1 MSTTSSTSSMHVT
14 SLTAGRRTTRR
25 SLEAGPGSGRGRARQ
40 GEHTGS
46 RDDRR
51 YALGRESGRKGRYRD
66 DLRRHRRLLET
77 GARGGRRRRRLR
89 IPRRATGGPRSN
101 AAALGEGGG
110 RDSNPRPP
118 GPQPG
123 ALPTELPPPRRG
135 QNSLEPVRV
144 LSSRRFPGPAWDE
157 LRDVDYFD
165 WPLTVER
172 PGAEALAV
180 VARPVDDALL
190 ELLPGLRLV
199 ANYGAGYELVD
210 VEACRARE
218 ITVTNTPGAVDAA
231 TADLAFALMLAVRRR
246 IVEGDRYVRARRW
259 GTGWAEEELMG
270 DDVSGAT
277 LGIVGLGGIG
287 RAVARRA
294 RAFDMRVLYAKRER
308 LAAEVEAALGIE
320 HRELDDLFAEADIV
334 TLHVPHTPETERL
347 VDARR
352 LALLRD
358 GACLVNTARGAIVDE
373 EALVREL
380 VSGRIRAGLDVFV
393 HEPRVPQALFELP
406 NVVLAPHL
414 GTALASARE
423 AMTRVLVDNLLAF
436 ERGERP
442 PNMVS

>member
-1 MSTTSSTSSMHVT
+1 
-14 SLTAGRRTTRR
+14 
-25 SLEAGPGSGRGRARQ
+25 
-40 GEHTGS
+40 
-46 RDDRR
+46 
-51 YALGRESGRKGRYRD
+51 
-66 DLRRHRRLLET
+66 
-77 GARGGRRRRRLR
+77 
-89 IPRRATGGPRSN
+89 
-101 AAALGEGGG
+101 
-110 RDSNPRPP
+110 
-118 GPQPG
+118 
-123 ALPTELPPPRRG
+123 
-135 QNSLEPVRV
+135 VRV

-165 WPLTVER
+165 WPLTAER

-190 ELLPGLRLV
+190 DLVPELGLV

-210 VEACRARE
+210 VEACRARGV
-218 ITVTNTPGAVDAA
+218 TVTNTPGAVDAP

-246 IVEGDRYVRARRW
+246 IVEGDRYVRAGRW

-277 LGIVGLGGIG
+277 LGIVGLGGVG

-294 RAFDMRVLYAKRER
+294 RAFEMRLLYAKRQR
-308 LAAEVEAALGIE
+308 LAAEEEATLGVE

-334 TLHVPHTPETERL
+334 TLHVPHTAETERL

-393 HEPRVPQALFELP
+393 HEPRVPEELFELP

-436 ERGERP
+436 ERGEPP
-442 PNMVS
+442 PNVVS